1 MRFQLVSV
9 MHSKDLRGLASLGT
23 MYRPLDGVE
32 GDRQPDIL
40 GLTLDNAH
48 EQTTAT
54 AGGGCRVEKSIRKR
68 ESIRSGVAGL

>member
-9 MHSKDLRGLASLGT
+9 IHSKDLRGLASLGT

-40 GLTLDNAH
+40 AEDNAAD
-48 EQTTAT
+48 TA
-54 AGGGCRVEKSIRKR
+54 
-68 ESIRSGVAGL
+68 

>member
-1 MRFQLVSV
+1 MAGGGANVSVTLSVMRFQLVSV

-40 GLTLDNAH
+40 AEDNAAD
-48 EQTTAT
+48 TA
-54 AGGGCRVEKSIRKR
+54 
-68 ESIRSGVAGL
+68 